1 MKIRPIEAEYFHA
14 DGQTD
19 ITKLKVAFR
28 SSSKASKSRESTLRE
43 RKKEG
48 LNKTDGNL
56 GRTEG
61 FVDEFDK

>member
-1 MKIRPIEAEYFHA
+1 MKNLLVGAELFHA
-14 DGQTD
+14 DRRTD
-19 ITKLKVAFR
+19 MTKVIVTFR
-28 SSSKASKSRESTLRE
+28 SYSKAPKGTKSTLKD

-56 GRTEG
+56 RRTEG